1 MVDSIRETGANIRT
15 KKGTVTDM
23 RKVVVYYRDRAGLQG
38 LTTQQDIARGF
49 IGQRGW
55 EIVDQVVETEHA
67 TRRGTRRELNR
78 ALTMCT
84 LAKAVL
90 FVPLFGQLSRN
101 ADVIGKILEAKV
113 PLVTPDIPSL
123 MDLKTNRSA
132 LEVMASVAEFE
143 AAETKQKAKRGYAKI
158 REAIE
163 KEGQYKTKTGKVI
176 TKMGN
181 AASTKKASEKAML
194 LRKLKADTY
203 ATDVAPVMIELQERG
218 CRSSTDFA
226 KSLTA
231 RGIASPRGKTKWTP
245 SMAANLMERLGIE
258 RQERIQ
264 AAPRARDF
272 QSVANHMIRSQ
283 TDVLDAVNPL
293 QAAIDALRKDKNLSV
308 AMVRRMFNIPYGVA
322 ARLKREAKRDGE

>member
-1 MVDSIRETGANIRT
+1 MIDKTREKKANTGSKRGAV
-15 KKGTVTDM
+15 GDM
-23 RKVVVYYRDRAGLQG
+23 RKVVVYYRDRVGLQG
-38 LTTQQDIARGF
+38 LTTQQDIARAF
-49 IGQRGW
+49 VSERGW

-67 TRRGTRRELNR
+67 TRRGTRRELSR

-181 AASTKKASEKAML
+181 VASTKKASQKAML

-203 ATDVAPVMIELQERG
+203 ATDVAPVMAELQERG

-231 RGIASPRGKTKWTP
+231 RGIASPRGKTTWTP

-264 AAPRARDF
+264 NVAARTIDPGYAVYTG
-272 QSVANHMIRSQ
+272 QPVAEKM
-283 TDVLDAVNPL
+283 NPL
-293 QAAIDALRKDKNLSV
+293 QAAREAFQKDKSLSV

-322 ARLKREAKRDGE
+322 ARLKREAQRDGS